1 MQQMVIERHQVS
13 AEKIAAARDDFTN
26 RIGSMTRSMSKA
38 GPIGAYE
45 WEWISQEMLDHLA
58 ALSVTEP
65 ALDSAEAWAILT
77 DAAEAACAVVR
88 YTAYH
93 PWEPFN
99 VFLDYVNF
107 GISYDRG
114 DDKEGW
120 DTAGT
125 GDWLDAYCLAV
136 LADRV
141 GRDGEAFHFARKVV
155 RKDAEGQPG
164 AELVA
169 GFLVCVEGD
178 LDVDGQEFPPTR
190 EAKVAAVDAALARIA
205 TRERQTGR
213 ALREHADTVALRVLR
228 ALVGGDREAYDRE
241 LTALLAAVP
250 AAQGPSAPPRSL
262 LPLVPLALAALGHRQ
277 EGWAV
282 PVETG
287 YLPRTLVTGFA
298 PEGPRVG
305 PFGRDRRADAVAVLA
320 AGPVRCERPTWPVTP
335 TWDIDGWY
343 EEHTRED
350 LTPEPG
356 RPVLARD
363 VVRAMERQQSLF
375 LLRGADPGAG
385 SDGQVAA
392 LRFASR
398 LGGLLFRAALAEEG
412 TEVRAECG
420 GIDVVCGAFRG
431 DKAGPGYWQ
440 TAVALALISGRRED
454 LAPLVVAGP
463 QLNGADGSAFAT
475 YREALHDYL
484 RGVDPAPAAARA
496 LRGMEQARE
505 WGFFAPPAVLLSQL
519 VEGDEESFNLALLD
533 ALEAH
538 RAHYSVSD
546 RGETTAALLD
556 LDVLALACHAR
567 RRGWEVRVESE
578 YLPARLLSEARPV

>member
-1 MQQMVIERHQVS
+1 MVIERHQV
-13 AEKIAAARDDFTN
+13 AVEKIEAARDGFTH

-38 GPIGAYE
+38 GPMGSYE
-45 WEWISQEMLDHLA
+45 WEWLGQEMLDHLA

-65 ALDSAEAWAILT
+65 ALDSAEAWAVLE

-93 PWEPFN
+93 PWEPFS
-99 VFLDYVNF
+99 VFLNYVNF
-107 GISYDRG
+107 GMSYDRG

-120 DTAGT
+120 DTAGAH
-125 GDWLDAYCLAV
+125 DWLDAYCLAV
-136 LADRV
+136 VTDRV
-141 GRDGEAFHFARKVV
+141 DRDGEAFHFARKVV
-155 RKDAEGQPG
+155 RNDAAGQPA

-169 GFLVCVEGD
+169 GFLVCVAGD
-178 LDVDGQEFPPTR
+178 LDVDGQDFPPPR

-205 TRERQTGR
+205 ERESQTGQD
-213 ALREHADTVALRVLR
+213 LRGHADTVALRVLR
-228 ALVGGDREAYDRE
+228 ALVGGDREAYDHE

-250 AAQGPSAPPRSL
+250 GAHGPSAPPRSL

-282 PVETG
+282 PVDTG
-287 YLPRTLVTGFA
+287 YLPRTLVAGFA
-298 PEGPRVG
+298 PDGPRVG
-305 PFGRDRRADAVAVLA
+305 AFGRDRRPDAVAALA
-320 AGPVRCERPTWPVTP
+320 AGPVVCERPAWPVEP

-350 LTPEPG
+350 LTPGPDKA
-356 RPVLARD
+356 VTARD
-363 VVRAMERQQSLF
+363 VAQAMERQQSLF
-375 LLRGADPGAG
+375 LLRSADAGAG
-385 SDGQVAA
+385 TDGQVSA

-398 LGGLLFRAALAEEG
+398 LGGLLFRAALADEG
-412 TEVRAECG
+412 TEVRAVCG
-420 GIDVVCGAFRG
+420 GIDVVCPAFRG
-431 DKAGPGYWQ
+431 ERTGPGYWQ
-440 TAVALALISGRRED
+440 TAVALALVSGERED

-463 QLNGADGSAFAT
+463 GLNGGDGSAFAT

-484 RGVDPAPAAARA
+484 RGADPEPAAVRA

-519 VEGDEESFNLALLD
+519 VDGDEESFNLALLD

-538 RAHYSVSD
+538 RDHYSVAD
-546 RGETTAALLD
+546 RGETTAALLN

-567 RRGWEVRVESE
+567 RRGWEIRVESD
-578 YLPARLLSEARPV
+578 YLPARLLSGTAPAV